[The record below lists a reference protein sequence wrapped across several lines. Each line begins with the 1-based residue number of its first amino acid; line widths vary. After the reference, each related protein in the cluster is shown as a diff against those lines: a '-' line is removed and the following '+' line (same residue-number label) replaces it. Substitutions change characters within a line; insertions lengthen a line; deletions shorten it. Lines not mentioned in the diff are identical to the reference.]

1 MTIRTPIMNVMTAA
15 ARKAAR
21 SMRRDFGEVEA
32 LQVSRK
38 GPSDFVS
45 AADERVENAL
55 FAELSRARPAY
66 GFLMEERGLVEG
78 ADKAHRFIIDP
89 LDGTTNFLHGIPHFS
104 ISIALEREG
113 QLIAGVVFQP
123 LTDEMF
129 IAERGQGAWLNEKRL
144 RVSARTEL
152 SDALIATGV
161 PFRGRPGHELFNAEL
176 AALAPEIAGIRRF
189 GSAALDL
196 AWVAAGRFDA
206 FWERNLSPWDVA
218 AGIVILREAGGYV
231 SDIEGGE
238 TMLESGSILAAT
250 PGLHA
255 TIRERL
261 VRARQS
267 AQAATAI

>member
-1 MTIRTPIMNVMTAA
+1 MTIRTPIMNVMTTA

-32 LQVSRK
+32 LQVSKK

-45 AADERVENAL
+45 AADQRVEQVL

-66 GFLMEERGLVEG
+66 GFLMEERGAVEG

-89 LDGTTNFLHGIPHFS
+89 LDGTTNFLHGVPHFA

-113 QLIAGVVFQP
+113 QLIAGVIFQP

-129 IAERGQGAWLNEKRL
+129 IAERGQGAWLNDKRL
-144 RVSARTEL
+144 RVAARTEL
-152 SDALIATGV
+152 GEALIATGV
-161 PFRGRPGHELFNAEL
+161 PFRGRPGHDLFNAEL
-176 AALAPEIAGIRRF
+176 AALSEDIAGIRRF

-206 FWERNLSPWDVA
+206 FWERNLAPWDIA

-231 SDIEGGE
+231 TEIEGGE
-238 TMLESGSILAAT
+238 DMLSSGSIVGAA

-255 TIRERL
+255 PIRERL
-261 VRARQS
+261 VNAKRK
-267 AQAATAI
+267 AQASALP

>member
-1 MTIRTPIMNVMTAA
+1 MNVMTAA
-15 ARKAAR
+15 ARKASR

-38 GPSDFVS
+38 GPSDFVT
-45 AADERVENAL
+45 AADQRVENVL
-55 FAELSRARPAY
+55 YAELSRARPSY

-113 QLIAGVVFQP
+113 QLVAGVVFQP

-129 IAERGQGAWLNEKRL
+129 IAERGQGAWLNETRL

-161 PFRGRPGHELFNAEL
+161 PFRGRPGHELFNAEI
-176 AALAPEIAGIRRF
+176 AALSPEIAGIRRF

-206 FWERNLSPWDVA
+206 FWERNLSPWDIA

-231 SDIEGGE
+231 TEIEGGE
-238 TMLESGSILAAT
+238 AMLESGSILAGT
-250 PGLHA
+250 PGLHGP
-255 TIRERL
+255 IRERL
-261 VRARQS
+261 VRAKQN
-267 AQAATAI
+267 AQATAKP